1 MNLVGLLRQYAS
13 LSAAPPGAESS
24 ATLPE
29 EVADWP
35 SGLQEAYQERAAIME
50 FDGNLSREEAEQQ
63 ARIVIIERAGHVRAE
78 TSGEAGE
85 QKQAQT

>member
-1 MNLVGLLRQYAS
+1 MNLVKLLRQYAGLTAS
-13 LSAAPPGAESS
+13 PPGVESS
-24 ATLPE
+24 ASLPE

-63 ARIVIIERAGHVRAE
+63 ARIVMIERAGRVRA
-78 TSGEAGE
+78 
-85 QKQAQT
+85 